1 MPRFVDHVQRR
12 REIADALL
20 SIVAQEGI
28 YGVTIRAVAARAEW
42 STGVINHYFRDRH
55 DLLLGGLRRAAEVAA
70 ERQKV
75 IGQTMI
81 GRQALEAV
89 LEENLPLDSRRL
101 ALSRIF
107 VFFYAEACVD
117 PAVRL
122 EIDGYLRGWRRQTEV
137 TLRAAQECGDIDP
150 SLDPVLTAIEL
161 VGLADGLGVHALF
174 NDDVLERLRSSSS
187 VRTWVNRLARQPAD
201 SATTTS

>member
-1 MPRFVDHVQRR
+1 MPRIVDHAKRR

-20 SIVAQEGI
+20 SIVAEDGI
-28 YGVTIRAVAARAEW
+28 YGATIRAVAARAGW
-42 STGVINHYFRDRH
+42 STGVINHYFSDRR
-55 DLLLGGLRRAAEVAA
+55 DLLLGGMRRAAEVGA
-70 ERQKV
+70 ERQQM
-75 IGQTMI
+75 IGRTMI

-107 VFFYAEACVD
+107 VFFYAEAGVD

-137 TLRAAQECGDIDP
+137 ALRAAQECGDIDTN
-150 SLDPVLTAIEL
+150 LDPTMTSIEL
-161 VGLADGLGVHALF
+161 VALADGLGCHALF
-174 NDDVLERLRSSSS
+174 NDDVLERLRTSSS
-187 VRTWVNRLARQPAD
+187 VRTWVNRLTHQPVA
-201 SATTTS
+201 